1 MGQVTD
7 TKGNPIPG
15 ATVRLIEIDAGV
27 PGILD
32 TTTDSMGFYSI
43 TDNPGSYD
51 GRYTITAF
59 ASGFESS
66 GVTIQ
71 KISMGFPIPPQNL
84 MLPRIGIL
92 AGIVTDTNGTP
103 LTEAHV
109 LVGKTPDTFSLSS
122 PTDSTGHY
130 SIMVDPPG
138 AYNAVAGQSGFEDS
152 DPASITVTLDT
163 ITPKDFPLVKAM
175 PGSITG
181 VVMDLDTGD
190 PIEGATVEAIVD
202 PPSASQTTETDATG
216 NYTLSNVLSGRRQ
229 VSATARGYSGEVQT
243 VKVIAGPQPV
253 IADPFTLKRKRSRRA

>member
-32 TTTDSMGFYSI
+32 TTTDSKGFYSI

-59 ASGFESS
+59 ASGFMASS
-66 GVTIQ
+66 VLIQ
-71 KISMGFPIPPQNL
+71 KIPIGAPIPPQNL
-84 MLPRIGIL
+84 MLPRIGTL
-92 AGIVTDTNGTP
+92 AGIVTDTNRIP

-138 AYNAVAGQSGFEDS
+138 AYNAIAVQSGFEDS
-152 DPASITVTLDT
+152 DPVTIAISLDME
-163 ITPKDFPLVKAM
+163 TPQNFALVKAM
-175 PGSITG
+175 PGNITG
-181 VVMDLDTGD
+181 FVTDSDTGD
-190 PIEGATVEAIVD
+190 PIDGATLEAIVD
-202 PPSASQTTETDATG
+202 PSSASQTTETDGTG

-229 VSATARGYSGEVQT
+229 VIATARGYSGESQI
-243 VKVIAGPQPV
+243 VKVIAGSQPAR
-253 IADPFTLKRKRSRRA
+253 ADFTLVRKRSRRG